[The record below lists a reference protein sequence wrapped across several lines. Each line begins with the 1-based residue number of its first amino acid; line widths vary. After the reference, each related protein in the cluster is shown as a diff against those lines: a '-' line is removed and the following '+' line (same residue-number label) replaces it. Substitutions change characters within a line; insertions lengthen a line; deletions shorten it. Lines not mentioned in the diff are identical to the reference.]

1 MNGLRLLS
9 VFFDV
14 RYSITYSTNL
24 LSLVIRNRDTEFFF
38 EFHDKFYSVKRICS
52 QVVSEACFVSNFDS
66 STPNLSTIIALL
78 LMQFQT

>member
-24 LSLVIRNRDTEFFF
+24 FSLVIGNRDTEFLF
-38 EFHDKFYSVKRICS
+38 EFHDKFYSVKRISS
-52 QVVSEACFVSNFDS
+52 QVVSEASFVSNF
-66 STPNLSTIIALL
+66 
-78 LMQFQT
+78 

>member
-52 QVVSEACFVSNFDS
+52 QIVKFAVQRNEY
-66 STPNLSTIIALL
+66 LSFLANI
-78 LMQFQT
+78 